1 VVKPSTIVCSGQRW
15 TRFGREC
22 RVMAVIEG
30 YVVFRFKRAMPGI
43 CHWRDFEREYRPC
56 EESKERK

>member
-1 VVKPSTIVCSGQRW
+1 MSTRSVAAGQRW

-30 YVVFRFKRAMPGI
+30 YVVFRFKRALPGI
-43 CHWRDFEREYRPC
+43 CHRRVFEREYRPS
-56 EESKERK
+56 EESKEQQ